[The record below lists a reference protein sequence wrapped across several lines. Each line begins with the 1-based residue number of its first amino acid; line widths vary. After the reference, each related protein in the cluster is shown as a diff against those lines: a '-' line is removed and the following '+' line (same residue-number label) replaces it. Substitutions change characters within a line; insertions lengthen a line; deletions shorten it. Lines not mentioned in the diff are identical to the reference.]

1 MEYQL
6 NRRRPGMKPLALSEQ
21 QCLDC
26 AYSEKGDKK
35 MLFGCYGGWPGACL
49 SWTKNN
55 KNRIAVGSDYLYK
68 GAVGTCRTNT
78 ESGIRGMKLVT
89 TVMVKSLEE
98 EDMLQAVSDPD
109 IGVLAV
115 CISVSNT
122 FYAYSSGRFL
132 KMKNIKRFSHIK
144 EPQLFMVTLI

>member
-6 NRRRPGMKPLALSEQ
+6 NRPNPGMKPLVLSEQ

-26 AYSEKGDKK
+26 AYSEKGDKEIV
-35 MLFGCYGGWPGACL
+35 FGCYGGWPGACL
-49 SWTKNN
+49 SWMKNN
-55 KNRIAVGSDYLYK
+55 RNRIAVGSDYLYK

-78 ESGIRGMKLVT
+78 VSGIRGMRVVK
-89 TVMVKSLEE
+89 TVMMKSLEE
-98 EDMLQAVSDPD
+98 EDMLQAVTDPD

-122 FYAYSSGRFL
+122 FYAYSSGNFRFL
-132 KMKNIKRFSHIK
+132 KIKNVNIFSY
-144 EPQLFMVTLI
+144 